1 MRGRNISTNFFLYS
15 LLSPSISSSFSTLS
29 SLSPLPFLL
38 HRSTPCL
45 SVHLHRRILP
55 SFFFFCFTPL
65 RSLQPV
71 LRQPVIPPL
80 FFWLANCAHTR
91 ALEHTKRHLCRFPLS
106 LSLSPSL
113 FSSLS
118 SRPRV
123 VARSTVA
130 NCEYAHYR
138 YLQTA
143 RTRLLVRA
151 PRLFSFQISTRID
164 ESFDPSFRSRF
175 SLSPLSRLL
184 LPSVVFFAPP
194 PLLLSSVMH
203 RACFEKEGSKSVPFF
218 EL

>member
-1 MRGRNISTNFFLYS
+1 MDIAIFQPIF
-15 LLSPSISSSFSTLS
+15 SFIRCYQFHRRFQPFP
-29 SLSPLPFLL
+29 LSPLPFLL

-55 SFFFFCFTPL
+55 SPRFFFFCFTPL

-91 ALEHTKRHLCRFPLS
+91 ALEHTKRHLCRFP
-106 LSLSPSL
+106 
-113 FSSLS
+113 FFSLS
-118 SRPRV
+118 SRPRT

-143 RTRLLVRA
+143 RLLVH
-151 PRLFSFQISTRID
+151 PRPGFS
-164 ESFDPSFRSRF
+164 RSRF
-175 SLSPLSRLL
+175 PPESTNRSIHRSASLCRIFLSL
-184 LPSVVFFAPP
+184 LPS
-194 PLLLSSVMH
+194 H
-203 RACFEKEGSKSVPFF
+203 RACSKRVFEERV
-218 EL
+218 LL

>member
-1 MRGRNISTNFFLYS
+1 MDIAIFQPIF
-15 LLSPSISSSFSTLS
+15 SFVHCYQFRFQPF

-55 SFFFFCFTPL
+55 SPRFFFFCFTPL

-91 ALEHTKRHLCRFPLS
+91 ALEHTKRHLCRFP
-106 LSLSPSL
+106 
-113 FSSLS
+113 FFSLS
-118 SRPRV
+118 SRPRT

-143 RTRLLVRA
+143 RLLVH
-151 PRLFSFQISTRID
+151 PRPGFS
-164 ESFDPSFRSRF
+164 RSRF
-175 SLSPLSRLL
+175 PPESTNRSIHRSASLCRIFLSL
-184 LPSVVFFAPP
+184 LPFSRTGRV
-194 PLLLSSVMH
+194 
-203 RACFEKEGSKSVPFF
+203 RKESSKSEPFF